1 MIGIKNNEFL
11 PGPVIHFGRGIVDKA
26 VAMVNEAKVVACL
39 SVLRQEY
46 PIICRNLQLKEFA
59 KQKDS
64 QEW

>member
-46 PIICRNLQLKEFA
+46 PIICRNLQL
-59 KQKDS
+59 
-64 QEW
+64 